1 VAIAE
6 CLAGYGETLNF
17 GRKLLLVFALTVFLS
32 VGAVT
37 WIVSAVTRRAFER
50 ANEAQTAALI
60 AQFRREFERRGD
72 EVAHRVETIASSE
85 IATRMALAASR
96 GTTDYGSFVND
107 AKALADNQQLDFL
120 EFVDKRGTILSSAQ
134 WPAKFGYKEGSLPG
148 GVPPKSAFLR
158 QEELPDGAALALS
171 AIREVEVGDRP
182 LLVIGGRR
190 LDNEFLGSLELPSGM
205 RAMLYR
211 NLARG
216 FSPQLLISPS
226 GSVREPEQLAPLIR
240 QVQTQPAQQRQESSA
255 LLHWSD
261 DPAEDESIHAI
272 PLSGQDEH
280 LLGILLVGN
289 TRRPYVELRNRIRSA
304 ALLAGSVGIF
314 LAILFSGWAASRVTR
329 PVEQLAGAA
338 REVAAGNWNAR
349 VPVNSADE
357 LGALADSFNRMTHE
371 LLQQREQ
378 LVQSERV
385 AAWRE
390 LARRLA
396 HELKNPLFPL
406 QLTVENLVRAREQSP
421 EQFDEVFRE
430 SSSTLLAEIANLKGI
445 ISRFSE
451 FSRMPQPQF
460 QRVQLNEILQ
470 NVARL
475 LQAQLHSKESPAIE
489 CSLELAESLAP
500 VAADAELLHRAF
512 SNLALNALDAMPQ
525 GGTLTLRTRQ
535 DQGRSIVEVA
545 DTGTGLTAE
554 ECERLFTPYYTSKA
568 HGTGLGLAIVQSVI
582 SDHGG
587 RISVHSERGRG
598 TTFTIEL
605 PRNWE
610 KLEADKL
617 STDALPSEELNEA
630 ERKESVSSNTSA
642 NPFSNSS
649 SKSSTPGSKVLS

>member
-6 CLAGYGETLNF
+6 CVAGDGEALNF

-37 WIVSAVTRRAFER
+37 WIVSAITRRAFER
-50 ANEAQTAALI
+50 ANEDQTAALI
-60 AQFRREFERRGD
+60 AQFRREFNRRGD
-72 EVAHRVETIASSE
+72 EVAHRVETVASSDA
-85 IATRMALAASR
+85 ATRMALAASR
-96 GTTDYGSFVND
+96 GTTDYGTFVND

-120 EFVDKRGTILSSAQ
+120 EFVDKQGTILSSAQ
-134 WPAKFGYKEGSLPG
+134 WPAKFGYKEHSLPAS
-148 GVPPKSAFLR
+148 VPPKGAFLR
-158 QEELPDGAALALS
+158 QEELPDGAALGLS
-171 AIREVEVGDRP
+171 AMREVEVGDRP
-182 LLVIGGRR
+182 LWVIGGRR
-190 LDNEFLGSLELPSGM
+190 LDKEFLGSLELPAGM
-205 RAMLYR
+205 RALLYR
-211 NLARG
+211 NLTKG
-216 FSPQLLISPS
+216 FSPELLVTGS
-226 GSVREPEQLAPLIR
+226 GSLQHPEKLAPLIG
-240 QVQTQPAQQRQESSA
+240 QAQRQRQEVSA

-261 DPAEDESIHAI
+261 NPADDESMHAI
-272 PLSGQDEH
+272 PLSGQDEQ
-280 LLGILLVGN
+280 LPGILLVGN

-304 ALLAGSVGIF
+304 ALLAGSVGIV

-338 REVAAGNWNAR
+338 REVASGNWNTR
-349 VPVNSADE
+349 VPVTSADE
-357 LGALADSFNRMTHE
+357 LGALAESFNRMTQE

-460 QRVQLNEILQ
+460 QAVQLNEIMQ

-475 LQAQLHSKESPAIE
+475 LQAQFRSQETPIE
-489 CSLELAESLAP
+489 CKLELATNLEP

-512 SNLALNALDAMPQ
+512 SNLALNAMDAMPK
-525 GGTLTLRTRQ
+525 GGTLTLRTSQHGNRAT
-535 DQGRSIVEVA
+535 VEIS
-545 DTGTGLTAE
+545 DTGTGLTVE

-587 RISVHSERGRG
+587 RISVHSEPGHG

-610 KLEADKL
+610 RLELDK
-617 STDALPSEELNEA
+617 TQAEGQVAAELNVA
-630 ERKESVSSNTSA
+630 ERE
-642 NPFSNSS
+642 
-649 SKSSTPGSKVLS
+649 KSGSRVIG

>member
-6 CLAGYGETLNF
+6 CLAGYGETLSF

-226 GSVREPEQLAPLIR
+226 GSVREPEKLAPLIR
-240 QVQTQPAQQRQESSA
+240 QVQTQAAPQRQEISA

-261 DPAEDESIHAI
+261 DPAEDESVHAI

-304 ALLAGSVGIF
+304 ALLAGSAGVF

-338 REVAAGNWNAR
+338 REVAAGNWNTR

-630 ERKESVSSNTSA
+630 ERKESVSSNTST